1 MAKVDG
7 SLGSIIQGVSQ
18 QPVRA
23 RRPGQAEE
31 QLNIR
36 NDEVVG
42 MERRTGT
49 RHVAELSGL
58 PGDDNLQTKLTGFV
72 DDGQGETL
80 FYYAADGALEL
91 YTDTGTSVASLTSSY
106 IPSDPSALLVVKN
119 VGQRL
124 FVLNKAAVPAM
135 DTGTVV
141 DAADD
146 LGWVIFSRGGAT
158 ATEFSIKIHDDV
170 IGELEIWMETSASQ
184 QEEITVSWIIER
196 LAGLLQIGTT
206 VVPGAAAALRVN
218 GVDDT
223 NGARTHFSANY
234 TGEVIDDH
242 FLIQANDN
250 SLNPRITVYD
260 GTGTKLLQAVNSSIK
275 ELGFLPV
282 RARKNQV
289 VKISGDTSSDD
300 DYYLR
305 FETDSVAATGTF
317 ESIDGVWSET
327 AVAGLHTRILRST
340 MPHEIVPSGATYVL
354 QEVEWSDM
362 TAGDLDSNPRPRFI
376 GEPIQDIL
384 EFQERL
390 ALLHG
395 QSVSMSQTD
404 VLENFFLQSATGT
417 LADDTIHVQPSSTS
431 RTNAMTYAVPV
442 NRDLVLFATNHAQ
455 YTLSG
460 RSKVTPSTVA
470 IPLTAEFSASLA
482 VRPQAA
488 GNNLFYADT
497 VGAFTE
503 VSEMYLLGQ
512 EEAHERRSVSN
523 HVPRYIPPNV
533 NQMLALDGHG
543 MLLAWDNSV
552 DEQEICLYEYLWQD
566 RQRVQSAWSKW
577 EFHDRLLNA
586 EIVNNEILMAFSK
599 RGSNFGVY
607 LATMRLDREQHPGAA
622 VEVHLD
628 NQKDYGFIQP
638 PGAPASWRP
647 EITLDNLRDGHAYKA
662 VLGMSGKLVSGVA
675 SQMTLLEDYGD
686 GTSRWQID
694 GGTNVTIGTTYVS
707 RLKPSMPVIK
717 DRAGVAR
724 AKSDLTVGRFLI
736 NTVQTGPFHMVR
748 ETPYEVEEDYWT
760 QLWEGRTWDDPD
772 FDPDAA
778 PVDDTLV
785 EFTFEE
791 NADTSSLVIWTD
803 EYTPMNI
810 TEIEWV
816 GSLRGRSTR
825 VNTGG

>member
-7 SLGSIIQGVSQ
+7 SLGSMIQGVSQ

-23 RRPGQAEE
+23 RRPGQSEE

-42 MERRTGT
+42 LVRRSGT
-49 RHVAELSGL
+49 ELLTELAGL
-58 PGDDNLQTKLTGFV
+58 PGDTDLSTKLTGFV
-72 DDGQGETL
+72 DDGQGENL
-80 FYYAADGALEL
+80 FYYASDGQLML
-91 YTDTGTSVASLTSSY
+91 FTDTGNAVATLADAY
-106 IPSDPSALLVVKN
+106 LPSDPSDLLVVKN

-124 FVLNKAAVPAM
+124 FVINKAIVPAM
-135 DTGTVV
+135 DGTTTV

-158 ATEFSIKIHDDV
+158 ATEFSIKLHDDT
-170 IGELEIWMETSASQ
+170 IGELEIWMETSDVQ
-184 QEEITVSWIIER
+184 QEEITVSWIMAQ
-196 LAGLLQIGTT
+196 LAGLLEIGST
-206 VVPGAAAALRVN
+206 VTPGSLAKLRVN
-218 GVDDT
+218 GVEDT
-223 NGARTHFSANY
+223 VGARAHFAANY
-234 TGEVIDDH
+234 TGALLDDH
-242 FLIQANDN
+242 LLLQANDN

-260 GTGTKLLQAVNSSIK
+260 GTGTKLLQAVNNSIK
-275 ELGFLPV
+275 EVGFLPT

-289 VKISGDTSSDD
+289 VQITGDKSSED

-305 FETDSVAATGTF
+305 FETGTASATGTF
-317 ESIDGVWSET
+317 ESSDGVWKET
-327 AVAGLHTRILRST
+327 AKSGVNTRILRST
-340 MPHEIVPSGATYVL
+340 MPHEIVPAGPTYAL

-362 TAGDLDSNPRPRFI
+362 DAGDLDSNPNPKFI

-390 ALLHG
+390 VLLHG
-395 QSVSMSQTD
+395 QSVSMSQTET
-404 VLENFFLQSATGT
+404 LENFFLQSATGT
-417 LADDTIHVQPSSTS
+417 LPDDTIHVQPSSS
-431 RTNAMTYAVPV
+431 VRSNAMTYAVPV
-442 NRDLVLFATNHAQ
+442 NRDLVLFATNNAQ

-460 RSKVTPSTVA
+460 RNKVTPSTVA
-470 IPLTAEFSASLA
+470 IPLTAEFSTSLA
-482 VRPQAA
+482 LRPQAA

-523 HVPRYIPPNV
+523 HVPQYIPANV
-533 NQMLALDGHG
+533 NRMLALDGHG
-543 MLLAWDNSV
+543 LMLMWDNTT
-552 DEQEICLYEYLWQD
+552 DDQEICLYEYLWQD

-577 EFHDRLLNA
+577 QFHDRLLSA
-586 EIVNNEILMAFSK
+586 EIVDNEIIMAFALRDSY
-599 RGSNFGVY
+599 FGIY
-607 LATMRLDREQHPGAA
+607 LAKMRLDRARHAGAGI
-622 VEVHLD
+622 ELHLD
-628 NQKDYGFIQP
+628 NRRDWNFKSPSI
-638 PGAPASWRP
+638 
-647 EITLDNLRDGHAYKA
+647 LDTQVDLPNLREGYEYKA
-662 VLGMSGKLVSGVA
+662 VYVEETAGVTA
-675 SQMTLLEDYGD
+675 TMTLVQDNGD
-686 GTSRWQID
+686 GTSTWQLPGD
-694 GGTNVTIGTTYVS
+694 ESVTIGSTYVS

-724 AKSDLTVGRFLI
+724 AKSDLTVSRFLI
-736 NTVQTGPFHMVR
+736 DTTETGPFYMIR
-748 ETPYEVEEDYWT
+748 ETSYEVEADYWT
-760 QLWEGRTWDDPD
+760 HQWEGRTWDDPD

-791 NADTSSLVIWTD
+791 NAATSSLVIWTD
-803 EYTPMNI
+803 DYTPLNI
-810 TEIEWV
+810 TDIEWV